1 MISVYDKDD
10 TRHRIVDDSNIQF
23 ITINTTANKIRIQ
36 LNISKNG
43 GDNTPDIATVFV
55 FGVNKT
61 NTFCCI
67 LNFERGGNVTINN
80 IVGNTTIASTGQE
93 EATVWARLNSTLNST
108 IFVLSTCP
116 INRVRAEN

>member
-1 MISVYDKDD
+1 MISVYDKDGS
-10 TRHRIVDDSNIQF
+10 RQRIVDDSNIQF
-23 ITINTTANKIRIQ
+23 ITWNTTGKKIRIQ
-36 LNISKNG
+36 LDISKNG
-43 GDNTPDIATVFV
+43 GDNTPDIANVFV
-55 FGVNKT
+55 FGVNET

-93 EATVWARLNSTLNST
+93 EETVWARLNSTLNST

-116 INRVRAEN
+116 INRVGSEN